1 MGFPDAAALWVAGLG
16 LAAVVLAVLS
26 LITRKNSRHP
36 LLIVGLGAL
45 GILLLSWRI
54 MPRTIADRA
63 LTREQ
68 AVAIVESRPPGDPP
82 EALAGSGIYIG
93 LGASM
98 VIVGFGLTIVI
109 RSASR
114 PYTVSDPNDD
124 V

>member
-1 MGFPDAAALWVAGLG
+1 MPGATF
-16 LAAVVLAVLS
+16 AAVVLAVLS
-26 LITRKNSRHP
+26 VITRKNSRHP
-36 LLIVGLGAL
+36 LLIVGLAAL
-45 GILLLSWRI
+45 AVLLLSWRI

-68 AVAIVESRPPGDPP
+68 AMAIVQDRAPGAPP
-82 EALAGSGIYIG
+82 EALAGSGIYLG
-93 LGASM
+93 LGAAA

-109 RSASR
+109 RSTTR